1 LRQQAQLLQ
10 GLFSLFGGGW
20 LGEKKALPEFAV

>member
-1 LRQQAQLLQ
+1 LRQQAELLQ

-20 LGEKKALPEFAV
+20 LREKEALPEFGV